1 MTKDFGKLCEDILK
15 LDPQIRF
22 AGVCDDSGEIKFGGH
37 REGINN
43 LLSADET
50 KRSNLQ
56 AFARWGLRNSLAPKI
71 GRGKY
76 AMAEYRKDQTY
87 NSTIRK
93 LSFTSNNNGGTS
105 SIMSR

>member
-1 MTKDFGKLCEDILK
+1 MSKDFGKLCEDILK

-50 KRSNLQ
+50 KRIK
-56 AFARWGLRNSLAPKI
+56 FAGLCKMGA
-71 GRGKY
+71 
-76 AMAEYRKDQTY
+76 T
-87 NSTIRK
+87 
-93 LSFTSNNNGGTS
+93 
-105 SIMSR
+105 